1 MTPHMG
7 LYDDYNDIYKK
18 KSIKF
23 AYSKKNLSKTSF
35 CLTIYRSFNNNWQE
49 EYTFWVNITIIK
61 KMLEHFFDNI
71 LKGLW

>member
-23 AYSKKNLSKTSF
+23 AYSKKYLSKTSF
-35 CLTIYRSFNNNWQE
+35 CQLYIEVLTTNDKR
-49 EYTFWVNITIIK
+49 
-61 KMLEHFFDNI
+61 NI
-71 LKGLW
+71 LFGYI